1 MKSKRKIAICGA
13 GIAGIAAAYYL
24 VQHEIESEIILIDK
38 QTPLSFTS
46 SKSGENF
53 RDYWPHP
60 SMEALSS
67 HSIDLMQALQN
78 TYGEDAFQLNFSG
91 YHFVSHNAEKAIFAD
106 DSTPSFRE
114 KNRVETDAEV
124 IHQQHPYLDA
134 NIQKS
139 VFIKKAGNVDSIR
152 MGNLMLQQAKQNGV
166 QLLEEEITGLQKK
179 TKGFKINM
187 AGHHSIIV
195 DQIILATGPF
205 INQLA
210 NMLNID
216 LPVWNTLQRKFIIPD
231 PKKVIPQDM
240 PFTIYADGQTLDWS
254 KEEIEFMQSDKDLE
268 WMTKPMPGAIHI
280 KPESGRIKMGWAI
293 GKEKKVPQWDVPTLP
308 YFPQVVLKGASRFI
322 PALKAYAE
330 NIPTP
335 IIEYGGYY
343 TRTEENWP
351 LVGPTENENI
361 FVIGALAGFGT
372 MTACAVGELCTQYII
387 QKELPWYAEYFH
399 PNRYNNPKIKA
410 IIDNLD
416 MDGQL

>member
-1 MKSKRKIAICGA
+1 MSSKRKIAICGA
-13 GIAGIAAAYYL
+13 GIAGISAAYYL
-24 VQHEIESEIILIDK
+24 TTQLADTEIIIIDK
-38 QTPLSFTS
+38 QQPLSFTS

-60 SMEALSS
+60 SMEALNS
-67 HSIDLMQALQN
+67 HSIDLMEDLQQV
-78 TYGEDAFQLNFSG
+78 YGADTFQLNFSG
-91 YHFVSHNAEKAIFAD
+91 YHFVSHDAEKAIFAD
-106 DSTPSFRE
+106 DSTPTFRAR
-114 KNRVETDAEV
+114 NQVVTDPKL

-134 NIQKS
+134 GIQKS

-152 MGNLMLQQAKQNGV
+152 MGNLMLQQAKQKGV
-166 QLLEEEITGLQKK
+166 QFYEGEIVNLQKDP
-179 TKGFKINM
+179 TGFVINM
-187 AGHHSIIV
+187 AENTSLKV
-195 DQIILATGPF
+195 DQIILAAGPF

-210 NMLNID
+210 NMLDID

-231 PKKVIPQDM
+231 PNGLIPTDM

-254 KEEIEFMQSDKDLE
+254 PEEFDFLQADDSLN
-268 WMTKPMPGAIHI
+268 WMTKPFPGAIHI

-293 GKEKKVPQWDVPTLP
+293 GKDRMNPQWEVPTLA

-351 LVGPTENENI
+351 LVGPSSVENVHI
-361 FVIGALAGFGT
+361 IGALAGFGT
-372 MTACAVGELCTQYII
+372 MAACAVGELCAQYITE
-387 QKELPWYAEYFH
+387 KEVPWYAEYFH
-399 PNRYNNPKIKA
+399 PNRYNNPKIME
-410 IIDNLD
+410 IINGLD